1 MDHRYES
8 IPIIR
13 LFGVLL
19 VPLQG
24 DVTDSLS
31 ARLASEVLDRV
42 HREPIVAVVLD
53 VTGLF
58 VVDSHLCATLSN
70 IAEATSLMGARTFLT
85 GMKPD
90 IALTLETMG
99 LGLRGVTTCMTLED
113 ALLALGLR
121 IEGAERPADAGA
133 SDADEEAS

>member
-1 MDHRYES
+1 VEHRYES

-24 DVTDSLS
+24 DVTDTLS
-31 ARLASEVLDRV
+31 ERLRHEVLERV
-42 HREPIVAVVLD
+42 HREQIIAVVLD

-58 VVDSHLCATLSN
+58 VVDSHLCATLSS
-70 IAEATSLMGARTFLT
+70 IAEATALMGARTFLT

-113 ALLALGLR
+113 ALTALR
-121 IEGAERPADAGA
+121 IRVAPE
-133 SDADEEAS
+133 DADDDEATEAS

>member
-1 MDHRYES
+1 VEHRYES

-24 DVTDSLS
+24 DVTDTLS
-31 ARLASEVLDRV
+31 ERLRHEVLERV
-42 HREPIVAVVLD
+42 HREQIIAVVLD

-70 IAEATSLMGARTFLT
+70 IAEATALMGARTFLT

-113 ALLALGLR
+113 ALTALR
-121 IEGAERPADAGA
+121 IRVAPEDT
-133 SDADEEAS
+133 DDDEATEAS